1 LKQNKVLIPFEIF
14 FSRKVILKIILQE
27 SDVYLYFKQ
36 KKRETNIVEKI
47 TQNHLNIES
56 KINKNK
62 NNQV

>member
-1 LKQNKVLIPFEIF
+1 MFTFI
-14 FSRKVILKIILQE
+14 S
-27 SDVYLYFKQ
+27 
-36 KKRETNIVEKI
+36 KKKKETNIVEKI